1 MAKSLPPHW
10 EFIPGSEITVLS
22 AQSPKPV
29 KLRRIRATRSFVV
42 GDNYQ
47 VTTGT
52 VGGYIQNRKNI
63 SGNGWVAETAV
74 VRGRAVVGDSAVL
87 LGRAT
92 AQDQAKVKGR
102 AMVSQEAVI
111 RDNAVIRDHACVS
124 GQANIGGD
132 AVVMEQGHVYHNASV
147 TDQATVKGSSRV
159 CDYATVRGNAVTSDQ
174 SRIQDSAV
182 VLGTSVVSEMAKVGG
197 MTCLAGRSTVQGD
210 AIVFL
215 PTTRMVPDLEIRS
228 EQELL
233 VLGPALS
240 SGRFTVAI
248 RNIQGSLKIRTG
260 CFCGDLDD
268 FTEAIKDTHPKGSP
282 EYRQYMKFA
291 ELIKLHFTLV
301 KREKKSG

>member
-1 MAKSLPPHW
+1 MAKKLPHW

-22 AQSPKPV
+22 TESSKPV

-42 GDNYQ
+42 GDGYH

-52 VGGYIQNRKNI
+52 VGGYIQNTKNI
-63 SGNGWVAETAV
+63 SGNGWVAESAV
-74 VRGRAVVGDSAVL
+74 VRGRAVVGDFAVL
-87 LGRAT
+87 LGKAT
-92 AQDQAKVKGR
+92 AQDQAKIKGH
-102 AMVSQEAVI
+102 AMVSEEAVI
-111 RDNAVIRDHACVS
+111 RVNAVVKDHASVS
-124 GQANIGGD
+124 GRADISGA
-132 AVVMEQGHVYHNASV
+132 AVVMEHGYVCHNASV
-147 TDQATVKGSSRV
+147 MAQAIIKGSSRV
-159 CDYATVRGNAVTSDQ
+159 SDYATVGGSAVISDQ
-174 SRIQDSAV
+174 SRIQDRAV
-182 VLGTSVVSEMAKVGG
+182 VSGASTVSEMAKVGG

-215 PTTRMVPDLEIRS
+215 PTTRMVSDFEIRS

-248 RNIQGSLKIRTG
+248 RNIRGSLEIRTG
-260 CFCGDLDD
+260 CFLGGLDD
-268 FTEAIKDTHPKGSP
+268 FIEAIKDTHPKGSP
-282 EYRQYMKFA
+282 EHRQYMKFA

>member
-1 MAKSLPPHW
+1 MAKKLPHW

-22 AQSPKPV
+22 TQSPKPV
-29 KLRRIRATRSFVV
+29 KLRRIRATRSFTV
-42 GDNYQ
+42 GDGYH

-52 VGGYIQNRKNI
+52 VGGYVQNRKNI

-87 LGRAT
+87 LGWAT
-92 AQDQAKVKGR
+92 AQDQAKIKGH

-111 RDNAVIRDHACVS
+111 RGNAVVRDNASVS
-124 GQANIGGD
+124 GRADISGA
-132 AVVMEQGHVYHNASV
+132 AVVMEHGQVYHNASV
-147 TDQATVKGSSRV
+147 VSQAIIKGSSRV
-159 CDYATVRGNAVTSDQ
+159 SDYATVGGNAVTSDQ
-174 SRIQDSAV
+174 SRIQDRAV
-182 VLGTSVVSEMAKVGG
+182 VSGTSVVREMAKVGG

-215 PTTRMVPDLEIRS
+215 PTTRTVSDFEISS

-248 RNIQGSLKIRTG
+248 RNIQGSLEIRTG
-260 CFCGDLDD
+260 CFLGGLDD
-268 FTEAIKDTHPKGSP
+268 FMEAIRDTHPKGSP
-282 EYRQYMKFA
+282 EHRQYMKFA